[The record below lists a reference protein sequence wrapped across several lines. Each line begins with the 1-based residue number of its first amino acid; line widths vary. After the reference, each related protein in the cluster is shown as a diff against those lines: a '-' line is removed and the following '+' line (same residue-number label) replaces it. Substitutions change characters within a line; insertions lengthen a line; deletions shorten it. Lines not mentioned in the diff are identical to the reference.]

1 MKSAK
6 KRRAAVDDEDG
17 GVAVEPTGLRARK
30 KQRTRDALVRV
41 ALELFTAQGYEET
54 TVDEI
59 TDAVE
64 VSQRTFFRYFAGKED
79 AAFAVQEMT
88 ESLYLDALR
97 ARPPGEPPLEAMRQA
112 VFAVWDV
119 IEVAVSEI
127 VPLELHMRSFRMIE
141 STPALLA
148 AHLRRSAEA
157 EEVLAQLI
165 ADREGLDMALDPRPR
180 VAVAAFSGV
189 MRVTGRLW
197 SQGEDLRP
205 EAVRRLTET
214 FLDHLTPALAG
225 DWRGSGAAVR
235 GTSAERAAHTERH
248 LPAL

>member
-1 MKSAK
+1 M
-6 KRRAAVDDEDG
+6 
-17 GVAVEPTGLRARK
+17 AVEPTGLRARK

-41 ALELFTAQGYEET
+41 ALELFTAQGYDET

-59 TDAVE
+59 TEAVE
-64 VSQRTFFRYFAGKED
+64 VSQRTFFRYFASKED
-79 AAFAVQEMT
+79 VAFAVQEMT
-88 ESLYLDALR
+88 EAHYLDALR
-97 ARPPGEPPLEAMRQA
+97 ARPPGEPPFEALRNA
-112 VFAVWDV
+112 VFAVWDT
-119 IEVAVSEI
+119 IEEAVSEI

-157 EEVLAQLI
+157 EEVLSKLI
-165 ADREGLDMALDPRPR
+165 AEREGLDMTADPRPR

-197 SQGEDLRP
+197 SQGEDLSP
-205 EAVRRLTET
+205 EAIRGLTET
-214 FLDHLTPALAG
+214 FLDHLAPALAQ
-225 DWRGSGAAVR
+225 DWGATAAPAAAAGAVPATAAAVR
-235 GTSAERAAHTERH
+235 THAAHTEGH